1 MWPGGPQVLAV
12 LEGTSERRPRRDAL
26 SSGRRGGRLWA
37 EKAGR
42 AGAFSGTWVT
52 CSLSFLRWQMDS
64 LATEPPGPSRLPLV
78 EALWKDTW

>member
-12 LEGTSERRPRRDAL
+12 LEGTSEWSRDGTHCLPGGGEGACGQRRPL
-26 SSGRRGGRLWA
+26 V
-37 EKAGR
+37 E
-42 AGAFSGTWVT
+42 GAFPTGDVP
-52 CSLSFLRWQMDS
+52 LSFLRWQMDS